1 MIAELEEGVSGFV
14 HITEISW
21 NFLENI
27 EETFTVNQVIPV
39 RILEINLEQ
48 QRIKLSVRKVN
59 KDPWEIAVR
68 ELKKGS
74 QITGKVVKITN
85 TGAIVLLDTYH
96 IEAFLPV
103 SQISSERIEKPSD
116 VLQVGDQLEAVVVRT
131 VYEPEKERRNMVI
144 SVKQKAID
152 QERAELREYMHSQD
166 SGMTLEE
173 KVKQK
178 DQE

>member
-1 MIAELEEGVSGFV
+1 M
-14 HITEISW
+14 
-21 NFLENI
+21 
-27 EETFTVNQVIPV
+27 
-39 RILEINLEQ
+39 
-48 QRIKLSVRKVN
+48 
-59 KDPWEIAVR
+59 
-68 ELKKGS
+68 
-74 QITGKVVKITN
+74 
-85 TGAIVLLDTYH
+85 
-96 IEAFLPV
+96 
-103 SQISSERIEKPSD
+103 
-116 VLQVGDQLEAVVVRT
+116 EAVVVRT